1 MLDIV
6 FDVPFFKYV
15 STIEGLKLI
24 QRTKIF
30 YYKYL
35 YSTNNNELVYGR
47 WRHPLA
53 YQSRYTLLRLSA
65 KYMSHFLGRKD

>member
-35 YSTNNNELVYGR
+35 YSTNNNQLVYGR

-53 YQSRYTLLRLSA
+53 
-65 KYMSHFLGRKD
+65 